1 MKTFWLLLVTIVWG
15 STFII
20 IKDTVNTV
28 NPYMIVFIRSLLAF
42 SVIILFTLLS
52 KKGKLLNTKIFLQG
66 ITLGLFLGISYMAQ
80 TVGLQYT
87 STGHSAFI
95 TSSAVV
101 VVPFILFLFFKAKI
115 VAIDWISI
123 LIVFGGLFLLT
134 YDLETSIN
142 KGDIITILSAVSG
155 AMHLVLA
162 GRFIQKSETFPLVS
176 YQFLGT
182 ALFSFIAWSVTGAEP
197 VSITLRSGISLVY
210 LGLFGTLFCFF
221 IVVWVQKYLSSLKTV
236 VILSLEP
243 VFAAIFGYFIIHE
256 TLNTKEL
263 TGTFLILAGVLLHSI
278 LKNKKA
284 QVSALKKSSL

>member
-101 VVPFILFLFFKAKI
+101 VVPFILFFFFKAKI

>member
-42 SVIILFTLLS
+42 SVIFLFTILS

-80 TVGLQYT
+80 TVGLQFT

-101 VVPFILFLFFKAKI
+101 VVPFILFFFFKAKI
-115 VAIDWISI
+115 VAIDWVSI

-134 YDLETSIN
+134 YDLETNIN

>member
-28 NPYMIVFIRSLLAF
+28 NPYMIVFIRSILAF

>member
-1 MKTFWLLLVTIVWG
+1 TI
-15 STFII
+15 
-20 IKDTVNTV
+20 
-28 NPYMIVFIRSLLAF
+28 
-42 SVIILFTLLS
+42 LS

-101 VVPFILFLFFKAKI
+101 VVPFILFFFFKAKI

>member
-15 STFII
+15 STFFI

-42 SVIILFTLLS
+42 SVIFLFTILS

-101 VVPFILFLFFKAKI
+101 VVPFILFFFFKAKI

-182 ALFSFIAWSVTGAEP
+182 ALFSFIAWSATGAEP

>member
-42 SVIILFTLLS
+42 SVIFLFTILS

>member
-42 SVIILFTLLS
+42 SVIFLFTILS

-101 VVPFILFLFFKAKI
+101 VVPFILFFFFKAKI
-115 VAIDWISI
+115 VAIDWVSI

-134 YDLETSIN
+134 YDLETNIN